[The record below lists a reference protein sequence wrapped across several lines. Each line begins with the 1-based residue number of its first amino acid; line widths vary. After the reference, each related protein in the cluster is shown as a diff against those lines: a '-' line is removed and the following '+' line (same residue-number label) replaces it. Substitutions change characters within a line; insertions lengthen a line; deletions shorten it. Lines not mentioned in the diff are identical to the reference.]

1 MNFRSL
7 RAEIEFAHRGDTS
20 LQVRLDGAL
29 RQLEEALGV
38 LSRSG
43 HHFHLA
49 FGHEAHSEFPKTMYH
64 FWKGQ
69 RLVRSEADLKELGW
83 GWYPSLRDAEYA
95 EGRDVQ
101 FAGRGG
107 VRRRNLPSELNGQHA
122 EFVPVGPSKEE
133 LKEDFLRSRHAE
145 GPILSDS
152 PDGGL

>member
-7 RAEIEFAHRGDTS
+7 RAEIEFAHKGDTS

-38 LSRSG
+38 LSRHG
-43 HHFHLA
+43 HHFHLSE
-49 FGHEAHSEFPKTMYH
+49 GHQPHVEFPKTMYH
-64 FWKGQ
+64 FLKGQ
-69 RLVRSEADLKELGW
+69 RLVRSEFELRELGW

-107 VRRRNLPSELNGQHA
+107 VRRKNLPET
-122 EFVPVGPSKEE
+122 PVGGESHFVDVVSNEE
-133 LKEDFLRSRHAE
+133 RIAAWKASRQSNGE
-145 GPILSDS
+145 V
-152 PDGGL
+152 